1 MSRAPVLAASVAV
14 LAAIL
19 APACAEARTLN
30 LQTALT
36 NYGGK
41 GAYLAIYLTDPT
53 GKFHSTL
60 HVAGS
65 KAKYFSHL
73 RDWTRGNAG
82 RRIDGMTGASVGSGG
97 TLNVSVDVA
106 DALLNAGYQIRV
118 DSSVEHGSD
127 NVADVIVPLG
137 PATAGKPMAAKGYVK
152 SFKFD
157 M

>member
-1 MSRAPVLAASVAV
+1 MRKSLAA
-14 LAAIL
+14 AAIL
-19 APACAEARTLN
+19 AAVLAPTHAEARKVT
-30 LQTALT
+30 LQTSLT
-36 NYGGK
+36 NYGGR

-60 HVAGS
+60 HVAGR

-73 RDWTRGNAG
+73 RDWSRGNSG
-82 RRIDGMTGASVGSGG
+82 RRIDGLTGASVGSGG
-97 TLNVSVDVA
+97 TLNVSVDIA
-106 DALLNAGYQIRV
+106 DALISAGYQIRV
-118 DSSVEHGSD
+118 DSSVEGGRD

-137 PATAGKPMAAKGYVK
+137 PASAGKLATAKGYVK